1 MSKIIGGRNMENVI
15 QKLNIYLADLNVFY
29 RKLQNFHWNIQG
41 EDFFVWHEKLE
52 EYYNAINTQIDAI
65 AEHILMLNGQPMGRM
80 NEYLKQT
87 HIQEAQDKKID
98 QQEVVRQ
105 IVQDYTTLL
114 DSVKSIKKVAEEQEM
129 YSTSSMTDTYMAE
142 YEKIIW
148 MLSQS
153 AK

>member
-15 QKLNIYLADLNVFY
+15 QKLNTYLADLNVFY